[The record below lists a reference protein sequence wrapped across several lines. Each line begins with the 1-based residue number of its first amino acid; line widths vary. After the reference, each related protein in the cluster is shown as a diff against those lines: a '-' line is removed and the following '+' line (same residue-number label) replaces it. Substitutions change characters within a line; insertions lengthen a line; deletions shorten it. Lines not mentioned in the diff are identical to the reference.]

1 MQAVIAM
8 GEPEIAAKPIAGDTL
23 LVYLID
29 RSGSMASCWEE
40 TIGGLNIDIET
51 QKQSD
56 DGKTEAAIYFFDGSR
71 GQSRGLYQANSWN
84 HTETRLVKPFEGPLS
99 ESITFDQRDVNYRP
113 SGSTPLYDSVGKM
126 ITEIE
131 ARVAA
136 TDGIV
141 NVIVSIFTDGGNTD
155 YHGFKADE
163 VKRMVEAAQGR
174 GWTFTYFG
182 ANQDAW
188 AVGSTF
194 GIAKGNTM
202 SYDTTSMAQTMATAS
217 VARSAHVGYSK
228 LAASQGLN
236 YVSQAFFAEA
246 GQTEEDYQKK

>member
-1 MQAVIAM
+1 MTLVIAP
-8 GEPEIAAKPIAGDTL
+8 GVTDTTNFKPINGDTL

-29 RSGSMASCWEE
+29 RSGSMRSCWEG

-56 DGKTEAAIYFFDGSR
+56 DGKTEAAVFFFDGDR
-71 GQSRGLYQANSWN
+71 TYGSWN
-84 HTETRLVKPFEGPLS
+84 NTKTRLVKPFEGNLMEAIQFSQTDTSYGPH
-99 ESITFDQRDVNYRP
+99 
-113 SGSTPLYDSVGKM
+113 GSTPLYDAVGQM
-126 ITEIE
+126 ITEVE
-131 ARVAA
+131 GRVAA

-141 NVIVSIFTDGGNTD
+141 NVIVSIFTDGENTD
-155 YHGFKADE
+155 GHGYQADE

-188 AVGSTF
+188 KVGGSF

-202 SYDTTSMAQTMATAS
+202 AYDTTSMAQTMATAS
-217 VARSAHVGYSK
+217 IARSAHVGMSK

-236 YVSQAFFAEA
+236 YASQAFFAEA
-246 GQTEEDYQKK
+246 GQSEADYKP